1 MKTTN
6 TFGILFYLRRY
17 KSKDGKAPIYV
28 RITVDGKR
36 TDVAIKTDIEIDKWN
51 NLKGMAKGKSEE
63 IRSLNTYLDKIRN
76 RLIGMLSGT
85 SDQKE
90 IIMLFTTT
98 MGANNSLLIPN
109 FLEFKFAAFFVWE
122 VLYKVQ

>member
-1 MKTTN
+1 
-6 TFGILFYLRRY
+6 
-17 KSKDGKAPIYV
+17 
-28 RITVDGKR
+28 VDGKR
-36 TDVAIKTDIEIDKWN
+36 TDVALKTDIEIDKWN